1 MDKNNFDQLGF
12 PVNDGDSDDFGATR
26 ELNSIHDAD
35 PQDAPSGIA
44 PRERFTE
51 LNSADDPGST
61 RMMDSLSLPDEPETP
76 AQTAPASAQ
85 NPVKKRRKRR
95 KKKHQSNHTRT
106 MGHVFLGVVLSVAAI
121 CAGILLAWKVII
133 GLMDYTG
140 MAKSSH
146 EADIVI
152 DGSMNVDDI
161 ADALHENGII
171 EMPWLFK
178 TYINMTGKDKG
189 FLDGEYTVNST
200 MSYSNI
206 ITLLKTVRQ
215 YTNTVTIMIPEGYNA
230 MQIGELLEENLVCR
244 ADDFE
249 KYYRSK
255 LEKYD
260 FEEQITVSEDRFYAL
275 EGYLFP
281 DTYEFYVIDDL
292 PEKPNMDTSQY
303 AKQAAE
309 KMYSNFES
317 KITNSMYARAKELGM
332 TFDQVI
338 TLASIIQK
346 EGTNEENMANISSV
360 FHNRLE
366 NMYEYPHLQSDT
378 TDHYIEDV
386 IRPNIPSS
394 SLALYENVINAY
406 DTYTCEGLPAGPI
419 CSPGMEAINAALYP
433 AETDYYY
440 FLSSSD
446 GIFYYASTIEKHEQ
460 NIVDAALREE
470 EQN

>member
-12 PVNDGDSDDFGATR
+12 PVNDNSDDFGTTR

-35 PQDAPSGIA
+35 PEDPSGIA
-44 PRERFTE
+44 PRDRFTE
-51 LNSADDPGST
+51 MNSADDPGST
-61 RMMDSLSLPDEPETP
+61 RMMDSLTAPDEPEAEP
-76 AQTAPASAQ
+76 AA
-85 NPVKKRRKRR
+85 NPVRKRKKRR
-95 KKKHQSNHTRT
+95 KKKKYTNHTRT

-121 CAGILLAWKVII
+121 CVGVFLAWKVIV

-140 MAKSSH
+140 MAKKSH

-152 DGSMNVDDI
+152 DSTMNVDDI
-161 ADALHENGII
+161 AETLHENGII

-178 TYINMTGKDKG
+178 AYINMKDEEEG

-215 YTNTVTIMIPEGYNA
+215 YTNTVTVMIPEGYNA
-230 MQIGELLEENLVCR
+230 QQIGQLLEENLVCR

-260 FEEQITVSEDRFYAL
+260 FEEQITVTENRFYAL

-292 PEKPNMDTSQY
+292 PDKPSMDTSQY

-309 KMYSNFES
+309 KMYSNFQN
-317 KITNSMYARAKELGM
+317 KITKKMYARAKELGM
-332 TFDQVI
+332 TFDEVV

-346 EGTNEENMANISSV
+346 EGTNEENMSNISSV

-378 TDHYIEDV
+378 TDNYIEDV

-394 SLALYENVINAY
+394 SLALYENVITAY

-419 CSPGMEAINAALYP
+419 CSPGLEAINAALYP

-446 GIFYYASTIEKHEQ
+446 GVFYYASTVEKHEQ
-460 NIVDAALREE
+460 NIIDAALREE

>member
-12 PVNDGDSDDFGATR
+12 PVNDNSDDFGTTR

-35 PQDAPSGIA
+35 PEDPSGIA
-44 PRERFTE
+44 PRDRFTE
-51 LNSADDPGST
+51 MNSADDPGST
-61 RMMDSLSLPDEPETP
+61 RMMDSLTAPDEPE
-76 AQTAPASAQ
+76 AAPAA
-85 NPVKKRRKRR
+85 NPVRKRKKRR
-95 KKKHQSNHTRT
+95 KKKKYTNHTRT

-121 CAGILLAWKVII
+121 CVGVFLAWKVIV

-140 MAKSSH
+140 MAKKSH

-152 DGSMNVDDI
+152 DSTMNVDDI
-161 ADALHENGII
+161 AETLHENGII

-178 TYINMTGKDKG
+178 TYINMNDEAEG

-215 YTNTVTIMIPEGYNA
+215 YTNTVTVMIPEGYNA
-230 MQIGELLEENLVCR
+230 QQIGQLLEENLVCR

-260 FEEQITVSEDRFYAL
+260 FEEQITVTENRFYAL

-292 PEKPNMDTSQY
+292 PDKPSMDTSQY

-309 KMYSNFES
+309 KMYSNFQN
-317 KITNSMYARAKELGM
+317 KITKKMYARAKELGM
-332 TFDQVI
+332 TFDEVV

-378 TDHYIEDV
+378 TDNYIEDV

-394 SLALYENVINAY
+394 SLALYKNVITAY

-419 CSPGMEAINAALYP
+419 CSPGLEAINAALYP

-446 GIFYYASTIEKHEQ
+446 GVFYYASTVEKHEQ
-460 NIVDAALREE
+460 NIIDAALREE

>member
-12 PVNDGDSDDFGATR
+12 PVNDNSDDFGTTR

-35 PQDAPSGIA
+35 PEDPSGIA
-44 PRERFTE
+44 PRDRFTE
-51 LNSADDPGST
+51 MNSADDPGST
-61 RMMDSLSLPDEPETP
+61 RMMDSLTAPDEPE
-76 AQTAPASAQ
+76 AAPAA
-85 NPVKKRRKRR
+85 NPVRKRKKRR
-95 KKKHQSNHTRT
+95 KKKKYTNHTRT

-121 CAGILLAWKVII
+121 CVGVFLAWKVIV

-140 MAKSSH
+140 MAKKSH

-152 DGSMNVDDI
+152 DSTMNVDDI
-161 ADALHENGII
+161 AETLHENGII

-178 TYINMTGKDKG
+178 TYINMNDEAEG

-215 YTNTVTIMIPEGYNA
+215 YTNTVTVMIPEGYNA
-230 MQIGELLEENLVCR
+230 QQIGQLLEENLVCR

-249 KYYRSK
+249 MYYRSK

-260 FEEQITVSEDRFYAL
+260 FEEQITVTENRFYAL

-292 PEKPNMDTSQY
+292 PDKPSMDTSQY

-309 KMYSNFES
+309 KMYSNFQN
-317 KITNSMYARAKELGM
+317 KITKKMYARAKELGM
-332 TFDQVI
+332 TFDEVV

-378 TDHYIEDV
+378 TDNYIEDV

-394 SLALYENVINAY
+394 SLALYENVITAY

-419 CSPGMEAINAALYP
+419 CSPGLEAINAALYP

-446 GIFYYASTIEKHEQ
+446 GVFYYASTVEKHEQ
-460 NIVDAALREE
+460 NIIDAALREE

>member
-12 PVNDGDSDDFGATR
+12 PVNDNSDDFGTTR

-35 PQDAPSGIA
+35 PEDPSGIA
-44 PRERFTE
+44 PRDRFTE
-51 LNSADDPGST
+51 MNSADDPGST
-61 RMMDSLSLPDEPETP
+61 RMMDSLTAPDETE
-76 AQTAPASAQ
+76 AAPAA
-85 NPVKKRRKRR
+85 NPVRKRKKRR
-95 KKKHQSNHTRT
+95 KKKKYTNHTRT

-121 CAGILLAWKVII
+121 CVGVFLAWKVIV

-140 MAKSSH
+140 MAKKSH

-152 DGSMNVDDI
+152 DSTMNVDDI
-161 ADALHENGII
+161 AETLHENGII

-178 TYINMTGKDKG
+178 TYINMKNESEG

-200 MSYSNI
+200 MSYI

-215 YTNTVTIMIPEGYNA
+215 YTNTVTVMSPEGYNA
-230 MQIGELLEENLVCR
+230 QQIGQLLEENLVCR

-260 FEEQITVSEDRFYAL
+260 FEEQITVTENRFYAL

-292 PEKPNMDTSQY
+292 PDKPSMDTSQY

-309 KMYSNFES
+309 KMYSNFQN
-317 KITNSMYARAKELGM
+317 KITKKMYARAKELGM
-332 TFDQVI
+332 TFDEVV

-378 TDHYIEDV
+378 TDNYIEDV

-394 SLALYENVINAY
+394 SLALYENVITAY

-419 CSPGMEAINAALYP
+419 CSPGLEAINAALYP

-446 GIFYYASTIEKHEQ
+446 GVFYYASTVEKHEQ
-460 NIVDAALREE
+460 NIIDAALREE